1 MASPLR
7 IGEDSAGRSL
17 EDGPQGR
24 QDRAG
29 TPVRK
34 PSRWSRGQATS
45 RGEVTAALTVARGEG
60 IRNTDERKGR
70 PDLTTWWPRRR
81 EKRENRGGRRG
92 FFSQLPEEW
101 NRPPLQRRRLATRVW
116 KGKGGGLDSG
126 AGEAG
131 RLFGHVWFC
140 RRGNWTQD
148 AEIRESDVRSKYES
162 GNRHVQ
168 MVFESRRD
176 DIGRDTKA
184 RDGLAVTA
192 PRPGG
197 GGRPRRGPRG
207 SSQHEPGGHVS
218 ETPAAKPRVRAAPGR
233 HVVILMAC
241 CAHLPELVGGKRGG
255 HTQPPLVGLL

>member
-45 RGEVTAALTVARGEG
+45 RGEVTAAVTVARGEG
-60 IRNTDERKGR
+60 IQNTDERKGR

-131 RLFGHVWFC
+131 RLFGHVWLC
-140 RRGNWTQD
+140 RRGDWTQD

-162 GNRHVQ
+162 GNRHCKWYLNPDGTTSA
-168 MVFESRRD
+168 ETRRPGTDSRSRHR
-176 DIGRDTKA
+176 GREAGGDREGGREGAASTSRGATCLKH
-184 RDGLAVTA
+184 RRPSRVSA
-192 PRPGG
+192 PRLGVTL
-197 GGRPRRGPRG
+197 
-207 SSQHEPGGHVS
+207 SF
-218 ETPAAKPRVRAAPGR
+218 
-233 HVVILMAC
+233 
-241 CAHLPELVGGKRGG
+241 
-255 HTQPPLVGLL
+255 

>member
-34 PSRWSRGQATS
+34 PSRSSRGQTTS
-45 RGEVTAALTVARGEG
+45 RGEVTAAVTVARGEG
-60 IRNTDERKGR
+60 IQNTDERKGR

-92 FFSQLPEEW
+92 FFSQLREEW
-101 NRPPLQRRRLATRVW
+101 NRPPLQRRRPATRVW

-140 RRGNWTQD
+140 RRGNTRRRNSGEQR
-148 AEIRESDVRSKYES
+148 EIEVRVWEPSL
-162 GNRHVQ
+162 Q

-218 ETPAAKPRVRAAPGR
+218 ETPATEPRVRAAPGR

>member
-45 RGEVTAALTVARGEG
+45 RGEVTAAVTVARGEG
-60 IRNTDERKGR
+60 IQNTDERKGR

-81 EKRENRGGRRG
+81 EKREHRGGRRG

-101 NRPPLQRRRLATRVW
+101 NRPPLQRRRPATRVW
-116 KGKGGGLDSG
+116 EGKGGGLDSG

-140 RRGNWTQD
+140 RRGDWTQD
-148 AEIRESDVRSKYES
+148 AEIRESNVRSKYES

-207 SSQHEPGGHVS
+207 SSQHEPGATCLKHRRPS
-218 ETPAAKPRVRAAPGR
+218 RMSAPRLGVT
-233 HVVILMAC
+233 LSF
-241 CAHLPELVGGKRGG
+241 
-255 HTQPPLVGLL
+255 

>member
-1 MASPLR
+1 MVAAETR
-7 IGEDSAGRSL
+7 ETGEPRRTPWLFLAAAGRMEPASTAT
-17 EDGPQGR
+17 E
-24 QDRAG
+24 
-29 TPVRK
+29 TPGD
-34 PSRWSRGQATS
+34 SR
-45 RGEVTAALTVARGEG
+45 VEG
-60 IRNTDERKGR
+60 K
-70 PDLTTWWPRRR
+70 RRR
-81 EKRENRGGRRG
+81 
-92 FFSQLPEEW
+92 
-101 NRPPLQRRRLATRVW
+101 V
-116 KGKGGGLDSG
+116 GLG

-140 RRGNWTQD
+140 RRGDWTQD

-218 ETPAAKPRVRAAPGR
+218 ETPAAEPRVRAAPGR